1 MEGAAASGGGGV
13 NTEQFIREPAAR
25 GLSRRATRLALGIG
39 PWVFREMLSLM
50 PDIEWPAKGQSLD
63 HKRANSQKRGY
74 CPPALARAL
83 DQARQARK
91 DKHTHTVR
99 GRTGTIEELVET
111 LPSPVSASTV
121 RRRLAGGMSLEDALL
136 SPHLPPKPGH
146 RPLQQVQP

>member
-1 MEGAAASGGGGV
+1 M
-13 NTEQFIREPAAR
+13 NTEQFIRESAAR

-39 PWVFREMLSLM
+39 PWVFREMLTLM

-74 CPPALARAL
+74 CTPALASAL
-83 DQARQARK
+83 DQARKARK
-91 DKHTHTVR
+91 DKHTHVVR

-121 RRRLAGGMSLEDALL
+121 RRRLAGGMPLEEALL
-136 SPHLPPKPGH
+136 TPATPPFSNYKRENPDDH
-146 RPLQQVQP
+146 E

>member
-1 MEGAAASGGGGV
+1 M
-13 NTEQFIREPAAR
+13 NTEQFIRDSAAR
-25 GLSRRATRLALGIG
+25 GLSRRATMHALGMG
-39 PWVFREMLSLM
+39 PWKFRELLTLML
-50 PDIEWPAKGQSLD
+50 DIEWPAKGQSLD

-74 CPPALARAL
+74 CTPALASAL
-83 DQARQARK
+83 DQARKARK

-99 GRTGTIEELVET
+99 GRTGTLEELVEL

-136 SPHLPPKPGH
+136 TAHLPPKPGH

>member
-1 MEGAAASGGGGV
+1 
-13 NTEQFIREPAAR
+13 
-25 GLSRRATRLALGIG
+25 
-39 PWVFREMLSLM
+39 MLTLM

-63 HKRANSQKRGY
+63 HKRANSQKRGH
-74 CPPALARAL
+74 CTPAIARAL

-121 RRRLAGGMSLEDALL
+121 RRRLAGGMPLEEALL
-136 SPHLPPKPGH
+136 TPATPPFSYYKRENPDD
-146 RPLQQVQP
+146 QE

>member
-1 MEGAAASGGGGV
+1 M
-13 NTEQFIREPAAR
+13 NTEQFIRESAAR

-39 PWVFREMLSLM
+39 PWVFREMLTLM

-63 HKRANSQKRGY
+63 HKRANQQKRGY

-91 DKHTHTVR
+91 EKHTHTVR
-99 GRTGTIEELVET
+99 GRTGTLEELVDL

-121 RRRLAGGMSLEDALL
+121 RRRLAAGMSLEDALL
-136 SPHLPPKPGH
+136 TPHLPPKPGH

>member
-1 MEGAAASGGGGV
+1 M
-13 NTEQFIREPAAR
+13 NTEQFIRNAAAR
-25 GLSRRATRLALGIG
+25 GLSRRATMHALGMG
-39 PWVFREMLSLM
+39 PWKFRELLTLM

-63 HKRANSQKRGY
+63 HKRANQQKRGY

-91 DKHTHTVR
+91 EKHTHTVR

-121 RRRLAGGMSLEDALL
+121 RRRLAGGMPLEEALL
-136 SPHLPPKPGH
+136 TPAIPPFSNSKRENPDD
-146 RPLQQVQP
+146 QE

>member
-1 MEGAAASGGGGV
+1 
-13 NTEQFIREPAAR
+13 
-25 GLSRRATRLALGIG
+25 
-39 PWVFREMLSLM
+39 
-50 PDIEWPAKGQSLD
+50 
-63 HKRANSQKRGY
+63 RANSQKRGH
-74 CPPALARAL
+74 CTPALARAL

-99 GRTGTIEELVET
+99 GRTGTLEELVDL

-121 RRRLAGGMSLEDALL
+121 RRRLAAGMSLEDALL